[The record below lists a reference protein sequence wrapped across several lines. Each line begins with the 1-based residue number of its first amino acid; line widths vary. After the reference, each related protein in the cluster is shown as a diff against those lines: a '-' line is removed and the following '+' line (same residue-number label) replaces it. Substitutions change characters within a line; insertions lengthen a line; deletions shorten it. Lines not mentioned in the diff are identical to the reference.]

1 MDIIFLIPIY
11 KDYIWGGN
19 RLKKEFN
26 KDTPYEITAE
36 SWEISANKNGMNI
49 ISKGKWKGKSLEE
62 LFNNKEIKGQIFGNN
77 CLNMERFPILIKFI
91 DAKEN
96 LSVQVHPNNQYAQMY
111 EKDFGKTETWYILDC
126 KEKAK
131 LICGLKGNVNREN
144 IKEILKNRKIKDYLN
159 YINIEKGDCIYI
171 TPGTVHAILS
181 DVLVCEIQQNSDL
194 TYRIYDWDRLDK
206 EGNPRE
212 LHIDKAIE
220 TIEFS
225 NKVNIIKENKEKV
238 QNILNSKYFNV
249 ERITV
254 DKEYKDNSNVNSFFA
269 INIIDGN
276 GEICYK
282 NKCINIKKGDS
293 FIIPAQLG
301 EYVIK
306 GKITFLKTYISKE

>member
-111 EKDFGKTETWYILDC
+111 EKDFGKTEM
-126 KEKAK
+126 
-131 LICGLKGNVNREN
+131 
-144 IKEILKNRKIKDYLN
+144 
-159 YINIEKGDCIYI
+159 
-171 TPGTVHAILS
+171 
-181 DVLVCEIQQNSDL
+181 
-194 TYRIYDWDRLDK
+194 
-206 EGNPRE
+206 
-212 LHIDKAIE
+212 
-220 TIEFS
+220 
-225 NKVNIIKENKEKV
+225 
-238 QNILNSKYFNV
+238 
-249 ERITV
+249 
-254 DKEYKDNSNVNSFFA
+254 
-269 INIIDGN
+269 
-276 GEICYK
+276 
-282 NKCINIKKGDS
+282 
-293 FIIPAQLG
+293 
-301 EYVIK
+301 
-306 GKITFLKTYISKE
+306 